1 MKAISDGSLIAFFFF
16 VVHRGFYSS
25 EPETQLASVS
35 DANAADMAP
44 TVVSRVGRSS
54 ENPTREMSKIQL
66 EPLIEKA
73 KPNAPIAVL
82 FGWSSAAII
91 DGRVSTQ
98 PPAEEPAD
106 VQGRLLEILSLT
118 AFSSLVIAALTVS
131 MMLLLR

>member
-1 MKAISDGSLIAFFFF
+1 M
-16 VVHRGFYSS
+16 V
-25 EPETQLASVS
+25 
-35 DANAADMAP
+35 P

-91 DGRVSTQ
+91 DGRVSGQ
-98 PPAEEPAD
+98 PSTSSEKPAD

-118 AFSSLVIAALTVS
+118 AFSSLIIAALTVAV
-131 MMLLLR
+131 MLVLR